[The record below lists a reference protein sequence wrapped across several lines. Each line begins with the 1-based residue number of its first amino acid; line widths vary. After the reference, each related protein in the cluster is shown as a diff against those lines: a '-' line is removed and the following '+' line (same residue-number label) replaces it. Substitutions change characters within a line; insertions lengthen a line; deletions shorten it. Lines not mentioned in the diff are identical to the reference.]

1 MKISS
6 TTPQYW
12 DIYLLPNQP
21 KVGMSTKLSKRLDQL
36 SRDGIDI
43 SGVQVLDRIFGTWKD
58 AEAVETYWQK
68 IYDCEDLRSQTTRD
82 KLKGGKTNAPNIE
95 WHTRLPKR
103 SNNQNEI
110 MQFDLDMKLIAVY
123 TSVSVAAN
131 VNDVSIGAIS
141 SALTG
146 RQRTCAGSLW
156 MVVPDHF
163 TLPASVYYIH

>member
-21 KVGMSTKLSKRLDQL
+21 KVGMSTKLSTRLKQL
-36 SRDGIDI
+36 DCNGIDI
-43 SGVQVLDRIFGTWKD
+43 SGVRVLDRIFGTWKD
-58 AEAVETYWQK
+58 AEAVETYWQE
-68 IYDCEDLRSQTTRD
+68 IYDCVDLRSQSTRN
-82 KLKGGKTNAPNIE
+82 KLKGGRTNSPNIE
-95 WHTRLPKR
+95 WHTRKPITGSQK
-103 SNNQNEI
+103 EI
-110 MQFDLDMKLIAVY
+110 MQFDLDMRLVAVY

-131 VNDVSIGAIS
+131 VNDVSVGAIS

-156 MVVPDHF
+156 MFVPEHF
-163 TLPASVYYIH
+163 MLPASVYYIH